1 MPTADLL
8 RDLIEKAGL
17 SQRQAA
23 DRLGVSPR
31 TFRDWCTG
39 KGEPPKAIILALRYL
54 AGEQPAAGDAE

>member
-8 RDLIEKAGL
+8 RRLIEQAGL

-31 TFRDWCTG
+31 TFRDWCAG
-39 KGEPPKAIILALRYL
+39 KSEPPKAIILALRYL
-54 AGEQPAAGDAE
+54 AGESPDDDAQ